1 MFQHCTMLNEC
12 WMFWVGWRLML
23 LLISNHYFV
32 LNLNEIFSQPFFDDH
47 NLSAR
52 LIYIVSLALLC
63 KLSKLS
69 FKNSIIFLIDGCFTF
84 VFGLTR
90 VQEWRDFS
98 CLMNRRFFLVLHCR
112 GRNFYISYLT
122 PSHERKFDGYIF
134 LFWWIMRISIPSRHA
149 HSLLSENSND
159 GSHRDYRPNFG

>member
-1 MFQHCTMLNEC
+1 MLNVLSWLAAHVVVNFQSLFCAELERDFFSAF
-12 WMFWVGWRLML
+12 FWRSQSFGSVDLYRL
-23 LLISNHYFV
+23 
-32 LNLNEIFSQPFFDDH
+32 
-47 NLSAR
+47 
-52 LIYIVSLALLC
+52 SLALLC

-112 GRNFYISYLT
+112 WRNFYISYLT